1 MNGDFAV
8 DEKDQ
13 RNLQKPGGN
22 PAARSFTQYRIVSRS
37 SELDVGPS
45 SGSKF
50 SAIDFFRMLESV
62 VRMNAS
68 GVSAQILAQLNTV
81 GATEARWRARDVVAN
96 WPGSF

>member
-37 SELDVGPS
+37 SELEVGPS

-68 GVSAQILAQLNTV
+68 GVSAQILARLNSWRYRDQM
-81 GATEARWRARDVVAN
+81 ASARRVAN